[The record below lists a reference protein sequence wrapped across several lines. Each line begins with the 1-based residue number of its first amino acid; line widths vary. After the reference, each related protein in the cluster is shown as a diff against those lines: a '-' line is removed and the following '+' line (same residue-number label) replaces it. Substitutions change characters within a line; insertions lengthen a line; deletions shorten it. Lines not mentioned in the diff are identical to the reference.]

1 MRAFKGDA
9 APIPK
14 AWQVFLKVYACFA
27 LMTSFSGTFINTY
40 LIRATGSD
48 ENVMIFNIIL
58 GVVQPF
64 FMLLAVYLMRL
75 KSAIFS
81 QRIGFVLYAAAFGLL
96 GFMGEGAV
104 NYITWIAAMLS
115 AANGFFYTTYA
126 LQLLDYV
133 NDESRDASY
142 GLQTALSGVI
152 GIILP
157 ALTGMLLAAF
167 SDFTGYRIIFFVGL
181 AVSLGAIWLSR
192 QLRPLTNVTPKVQIR
207 RALRVLLTEKPARAA
222 MFASMANGFY
232 GGTMSFFL
240 SVLIYTIVENE
251 AVLGFTNT
259 AASIIAILSSMVY
272 ARVVRPD
279 NRRKVIV
286 VSLGIM
292 LAAAV
297 MLMVEISL
305 VTLIAF
311 NLLLSALSGFFLNP
325 PTTGYIGVVEH
336 LKSLEG
342 LGGEVHALREFWYG
356 SGRVLGILL
365 TMELSGLKNGAAV
378 VIMIILAV
386 QIIPAVLM
394 KAMQVKEN

>member
-1 MRAFKGDA
+1 MQLFRKDSARIPRAWK
-9 APIPK
+9 
-14 AWQVFLKVYACFA
+14 VFLQVYACFA

-58 GVVQPF
+58 AVVQPF
-64 FMLLAVYLMRL
+64 FMLIAVYLMRL

-81 QRIGFVLYAAAFGLL
+81 QRIGFILYAAAFCVL
-96 GFMGEGAV
+96 GVMGEGAV
-104 NYITWIAAMLS
+104 KYIQWIAAMLS

-126 LQLLDYV
+126 LQLLNYV

-152 GIILP
+152 GIALP

-167 SDFTGYRIIFFVGL
+167 SDFTGYRIIFFAGL
-181 AVSLGAIWLSR
+181 AASLSAVWLSGK
-192 QLRPLTNVTPKVQIR
+192 LKPLTNVTPKVEIR

-240 SVLIYTIVENE
+240 SVLIYTIVANE

-259 AASIIAILSSMVY
+259 AASIVGILSSMVY

-286 VSLGIM
+286 VSLG
-292 LAAAV
+292 V
-297 MLMVEISL
+297 MLSAALMLMFKVSL
-305 VTLIAF
+305 ITLIVF
-311 NLLLSALSGFFLNP
+311 NLMLSALGGFFLNP
-325 PTTGYIGVVEH
+325 PTTAYIGVVEH
-336 LKSLEG
+336 LDSLKG

-356 SGRVLGILL
+356 SGRVLGILI
-365 TMELSGLKNGAAV
+365 TMALSGMKNGAAV

-386 QIIPAVLM
+386 QIIPALLM
-394 KAMQVKEN
+394 KDMQVKSE

>member
-1 MRAFKGDA
+1 MRLFKTSSA
-9 APIPK
+9 TVPR
-14 AWQVFLKVYACFA
+14 AWKVFLKVYACFA

-48 ENVMIFNIIL
+48 RNVMIFNIIL
-58 GVVQPF
+58 AVVQPF

-81 QRIGFVLYAAAFGLL
+81 QRIGFGLYAAAFGLL
-96 GFMGEGAV
+96 GVMGEGAV
-104 NYITWIAAMLS
+104 KYIQWIAAMLS

-133 NDESRDASY
+133 DDGSRDASY

-152 GIILP
+152 GIVLP
-157 ALTGMLLAAF
+157 ALTGVLLAAF
-167 SDFTGYRIIFFVGL
+167 SDFTGYRIIFFAGL
-181 AVSLGAIWLSR
+181 TVSLGAVWLSGR
-192 QLRPLTNVTPKVQIR
+192 LRPLTNVTPKVHIR
-207 RALRVLLTEKPARAA
+207 RALHVLLTEKPARAA
-222 MFASMANGFY
+222 MLASMANGFY

-240 SVLIYTIVENE
+240 SVLIYSIVANE

-259 AASIIAILSSMVY
+259 AASIVGILSSMAY
-272 ARVVRPD
+272 ARIVRPD
-279 NRRKVIV
+279 NRRKVIL

-292 LAAAV
+292 LAAAL
-297 MLMVEISL
+297 MLMIEVSL

-311 NLLLSALSGFFLNP
+311 NLLLSALGCFFLNP
-325 PTTGYIGVVEH
+325 PTTAYVGVVEH
-336 LKSLEG
+336 LKSLKG

-356 SGRVLGILL
+356 SGRVLGILI
-365 TMELSGLKNGAAV
+365 TMALSGMENGAAV

-386 QIIPAVLM
+386 QIVPAILM
-394 KAMQVKEN
+394 KHMQVKEE